1 MEYPVSTD
9 SQGQTEIFASAASP
23 EQKVH
28 SDEYGYRTVLI
39 RFSYFSALVR
49 PNGRIL
55 DIRVS
60 AGSHFR
66 SIPSYHFPIGY
77 SAKCLTVY

>member
-1 MEYPVSTD
+1 MEHTVSMGN
-9 SQGQTEIFASAASP
+9 QGRTKIFASAASP
-23 EQKVH
+23 EQKVQ

-39 RFSYFSALVR
+39 RFSYFSVLGR

-55 DIRVS
+55 DIRLS

-77 SAKCLTVY
+77 SARCLTVY

>member
-1 MEYPVSTD
+1 MEHSVSAD
-9 SQGQTEIFASAASP
+9 SRRRTEIFASAASS
-23 EQKVH
+23 EQKVQ

-39 RFSYFSALVR
+39 RFSYFSALCR

-55 DIRVS
+55 DIRLS

-77 SAKCLTVY
+77 SARCLTVY